1 MAKIDRIIGYF
12 GIASG
17 SDTTRRFVQ
26 FVEPKGGWQGFVNA
40 QIKPLISQGIR
51 RFLLWMPHGREAQA
65 RQQFMGKRWITTTL
79 RFDSYALAR
88 KNPFNSWFTQGFAE
102 AFYPITQS
110 GVEVIAYVG
119 TLHGAPEF
127 DSLGAG
133 QAKWEAMKAISPI
146 IDARCSIALDT
157 SIFSKPGHYVYD
169 FAQTLK
175 QSGYKYY
182 IEPTPHVDGQHWFSS
197 PCIVSDSQWSAVCLP
212 GNQNV
217 LAAPSKLKGE
227 IIRGWFDLKP
237 SVYPSF
243 REWYNWTVPPA
254 LAQGHSCCLALAAYV
269 REGGSI
275 KELTR

>member
-1 MAKIDRIIGYF
+1 MAKIDQIVCYF
-12 GIASG
+12 GISSG
-17 SDTTRRFVQ
+17 SDASRRFVQ
-26 FVEPKGGWQGFVNA
+26 FVLPTTGWKGFVDT
-40 QIKPLISQGIR
+40 QIKPIIDMGVR
-51 RFLLWMPHGREAQA
+51 RFMLWMPHGREAVA
-65 RQQFMGKRWITTTL
+65 RKQLMGSQWITTNLRYDAYTL
-79 RFDSYALAR
+79 SRQNTSF
-88 KNPFNSWFTQGFAE
+88 KWFTQGFAE
-102 AFYPITQS
+102 SFYPLTQQGIEIIS
-110 GVEVIAYVG
+110 YVG

-127 DSLGAG
+127 DALPAG
-133 QAKWEAMKAISPI
+133 QAKWEAVKAIAPLL
-146 IDARCSIALDT
+146 DARCSIAFDT
-157 SIFSKPGHYVYD
+157 SIFSRPGHYVYD
-169 FAQTLK
+169 LAQTLK

-197 PCIVSDSQWSAVCLP
+197 PCIVSDSQWSAVCQP